1 MNVSKNQV
9 RFEFGKSTLRP
20 DDNGECRTTAA
31 QSTFVAK
38 SVVGT
43 IGRDFLYV
51 DLERKDNFMDVKLHF
66 LTAKTCNFMDTQ
78 LQLKL
83 RKMIRQKHRN
93 LKKSSKLV
101 FLFQSIA
108 RRV

>member
-43 IGRDFLYV
+43 VGRDFLDV
-51 DLERKDNFMDVKLHF
+51 DLERKKQLHGRKVA
-66 LTAKTCNFMDTQ
+66 LSNCQN
-78 LQLKL
+78 LQLSGHTDV
-83 RKMIRQKHRN
+83 I
-93 LKKSSKLV
+93 
-101 FLFQSIA
+101 
-108 RRV
+108 